1 MASANPILTVVT
13 GVFNGQD
20 YIEETIKSVLDA
32 ARNIEFEYIVVNDGS
47 TDGTL
52 DILLKYEN
60 QIRVIN
66 KPNTGESESVTI
78 AFGEAKGDYLIVVS
92 ADDPLFTER
101 LFEKSFEEF
110 QRDKNLVAI
119 YPDWRMIGPMG
130 ETLQEIRVPE
140 YSDELLIGRCITLPG
155 PGVIFRKSAALE
167 IGGRRKKWTFVGDYD
182 FWLRLSRIGELRHRP
197 ETLAQWRYHPG
208 STSVNKRGPKMANER
223 IAVIE
228 EFLAENTID
237 KKIARMSLGS
247 AYFMAARLVF
257 FNSEVPGRKYLLKS
271 FQKRKGWV
279 EEAKIHILLYI
290 LLTPI
295 SSSLYKSVSRFLPT
309 LRTLK

>member
-1 MASANPILTVVT
+1 MSSANPILTVVT
-13 GVFNGQD
+13 AVFNGQD
-20 YIEETIKSVLDA
+20 YIEETIKSVFSA

-52 DILLKYEN
+52 EILLKYES
-60 QIRVIN
+60 QIRILN

-92 ADDPLFTER
+92 ADDPLFTEK

-119 YPDWRMIGPMG
+119 YPDWRMIGPNG
-130 ETLQEIRVPE
+130 EALKEIIVPE

-197 ETLAQWRYHPG
+197 EILAQWRYHPG
-208 STSVNKRGPKMANER
+208 STSVNKRGLKMAGER
-223 IAVIE
+223 IEVIE
-228 EFLAENTID
+228 EFLAENAID
-237 KKIARMSLGS
+237 KKIARMALGS

-257 FNSEVPGRKYLLKS
+257 FNSEVPGKKYLLKS

-279 EEAKIHILLYI
+279 EEAKVHIILYI

-295 SSSLYKSVSRFLPT
+295 SSFLYRLISRFLPT

>member
-1 MASANPILTVVT
+1 MTADKPIITVIT
-13 GVFNGQD
+13 AVFNGQD
-20 YIEETIKSVLDA
+20 YIEETVYSVLGA

-47 TDGTL
+47 TDGTS
-52 DILLKYEN
+52 DILLKFEN

-78 AFGEAKGDYLIVVS
+78 GFGEARGDYLIVVS
-92 ADDPLFTER
+92 ADDPLFTEK
-101 LFEKSFEEF
+101 LFEKSIEEF
-110 QRDKNLVAI
+110 KLEKNLVAI
-119 YPDWRMIGPMG
+119 YPDWRMIGPIG
-130 ETLQEIRVPE
+130 EILQEIRVPD
-140 YSDELLIGRCITLPG
+140 YSDELMIGRCITLPG
-155 PGVIFRKSAALE
+155 PGVIIRKSAALE

-197 ETLAQWRYHPG
+197 EILAQWRYHPG
-208 STSVNKRGPKMANER
+208 STSVNKRGPKMARER

-237 KKIARMSLGS
+237 EKIARMALGS

-257 FNSEVPGRKYLLKS
+257 FNSEVPGKKYLLAS

-290 LLTPI
+290 LLTPV
-295 SSSLYKSVSRFLPT
+295 SSFIYRLVSRFLPT
-309 LRTLK
+309 FRTLK

>member
-1 MASANPILTVVT
+1 MSLANPILTVVT
-13 GVFNGQD
+13 AVFNGQD
-20 YIEETIKSVLDA
+20 YIEETIKSVLSA

-52 DILLKYEN
+52 DILIKFEDH
-60 QIRVIN
+60 IRIIN

-92 ADDPLFTER
+92 ADDPLFTEK
-101 LFEKSFEEF
+101 LFDNSFEEF
-110 QRDKNLVAI
+110 KLDKDLVAI
-119 YPDWRMIGPMG
+119 YPDWRMIGPIG
-130 ETLQEIRVPE
+130 ETLQEIKVPE
-140 YSDELLIGRCITLPG
+140 YSDEILIGRCITLPG
-155 PGVIFRKSAALE
+155 PGVIFRKSAALK

-197 ETLAQWRYHPG
+197 EILAQWRYHPG
-208 STSVNKRGPKMANER
+208 STSVNKRGPKMASER

-228 EFLAENTID
+228 DFLAENAID
-237 KKIARMSLGS
+237 KKIARMALGS

-257 FNSEVPGRKYLLKS
+257 FNSEVPGKKYLLKS

-295 SSSLYKSVSRFLPT
+295 SSFVYKLVSRFLPT

>member
-1 MASANPILTVVT
+1 MSLANPILTVVT
-13 GVFNGQD
+13 AVFNGQD
-20 YIEETIKSVLDA
+20 YIEETIKSVLSA

-52 DILLKYEN
+52 DILLKYES
-60 QIRVIN
+60 QIRIIN

-78 AFGEAKGDYLIVVS
+78 AFGEAKGEYLIVVS
-92 ADDPLFTER
+92 ADDPLFTEK
-101 LFEKSFEEF
+101 LFEKSFEDF

-119 YPDWRMIGPMG
+119 YPDWRMIGPNG
-130 ETLQEIRVPE
+130 ETLQEIIVPE
-140 YSDELLIGRCITLPG
+140 YSDEILIGRCITLPG
-155 PGVIFRKSAALE
+155 PGVIFRKSAALK

-197 ETLAQWRYHPG
+197 EILAQWRYHPG
-208 STSVNKRGPKMANER
+208 STSVNKRGPKMASER

-228 EFLAENTID
+228 DFLAENAID
-237 KKIARMSLGS
+237 KKIARMALGS

-257 FNSEVPGRKYLLKS
+257 FNSEVPGKKYLLKS

-295 SSSLYKSVSRFLPT
+295 SSFVYKLVSRFLPT